1 MNQPSNRSWS
11 LLCLPECAPCDP
23 VPTQP
28 MPQPV
33 SVLVQECVMHAG
45 RAPSRCREG
54 GGPAAAACSSVAA
67 AGASVSPL
75 RASSPAARNWCC
87 SAPLP
92 SAPPP
97 WAEAASGPS
106 ASCVHALPPL
116 LNSLFPPPGS
126 LRTSRGGW
134 IASTKPRS
142 PLCLITDNILW
153 CLIQCLLEELLPQSC
168 II

>member
-1 MNQPSNRSWS
+1 
-11 LLCLPECAPCDP
+11 
-23 VPTQP
+23 
-28 MPQPV
+28 
-33 SVLVQECVMHAG
+33 MHAG

-106 ASCVHALPPL
+106 ASCVHALPPASQFIVSPPRQPENEPRRL
-116 LNSLFPPPGS
+116 DCEYKTKIPSLF
-126 LRTSRGGW
+126 
-134 IASTKPRS
+134 
-142 PLCLITDNILW
+142 DY
-153 CLIQCLLEELLPQSC
+153 
-168 II
+168 